1 MSENSY
7 TDLQNIRLN
16 SLVSNTEQLQGS
28 TSATASLCGNISGG
42 KFLSGNITVNDSL
55 KGQIT
60 EKKGLTGDL
69 ATAYIVSQG
78 TDENGGYYIPR
89 VEDGE
94 LSWTASKSG
103 MPPVK
108 SANIKGED
116 GAPGKDGYTPIKGVD
131 YFDGL
136 PGKDGKDGLPGEKG
150 EQGPKGEDGYTPIK
164 GIDYFDG
171 KDGQDGKDGID
182 GKDGYTPIKGI
193 DYFDGEPGPKGDQGP
208 IGPQGP
214 KGADGTMTFE
224 DLTEEQKASL
234 KGDKG
239 DTGEPGPEGPQGP
252 QGIQGESGPKGDPGE
267 QGPIGPEG
275 PQGDRG
281 EPGPEGPQGSKGEDG
296 YTPQKGV
303 DYFDG
308 ATGPQGI
315 QGIQGEQGP
324 QGIQGEQ
331 GPRGEKGDP
340 FYVSKVYPSV
350 NAMHLAYS
358 TDEVPVGGF
367 VVINTGNVD
376 DEDNAKLFVKG
387 TTQYD
392 YLTDLSGAQGI
403 QGPQGPQGDQGPQ
416 GEQGIQG
423 VQGVQGIQGE
433 PGAAGQPGK
442 DGYTPQR
449 GKDYWTDADVSEMVK
464 KAVAEVLKIVAPGS
478 IGFGNGKLYAPTT
491 IASYSATKVTDDS
504 VTFQYM
510 GGSGVEELVFP
521 ITGLTVGRT
530 YTIKFDETYNG
541 GFIQD
546 AYRYGCG
553 IIQKSVYDSTTF
565 PTNAAKP
572 TWISWHTGSTGK
584 QSGEIT
590 FKAESNTVY
599 WAWSLGRLSDGVF
612 TTIVFNAYLY

>member
-16 SLVSNTEQLQGS
+16 SLVSNTEQLQGN

-55 KGQIT
+55 KGQIA

-78 TDENGGYYIPR
+78 SDENGGYYIPR

-116 GAPGKDGYTPIKGVD
+116 GAPGKDGYTPIKGIDYFDGKDGYTPIKDVD

-150 EQGPKGEDGYTPIK
+150 EKGEPGLKGEDGYTPVK

-171 KDGQDGKDGID
+171 KDGQDGKNGID
-182 GKDGYTPIKGI
+182 GKDGYTPV
-193 DYFDGEPGPKGDQGP
+193 
-208 IGPQGP
+208 
-214 KGADGTMTFE
+214 
-224 DLTEEQKASL
+224 
-234 KGDKG
+234 
-239 DTGEPGPEGPQGP
+239 
-252 QGIQGESGPKGDPGE
+252 
-267 QGPIGPEG
+267 
-275 PQGDRG
+275 
-281 EPGPEGPQGSKGEDG
+281 
-296 YTPQKGV
+296 KGV

-308 ATGPQGI
+308 QPGEKGEKGDK
-315 QGIQGEQGP
+315 GIQGEQGP
-324 QGIQGEQ
+324 QGVQGEQ
-331 GPRGEKGDP
+331 GPQGPKGEP
-340 FYVSKVYPSV
+340 FFISKVYPSV

-358 TDEVPVGGF
+358 TDGVPVGGF
-367 VVINTGNVD
+367 VVIDTGNVD
-376 DEDNAKLFVKG
+376 DEDNAKLFFKG
-387 TTQYD
+387 AAEYEF
-392 YLTDLSGAQGI
+392 LTDLSGAQGI
-403 QGPQGPQGDQGPQ
+403 QGPQGEQGIQGPR

-423 VQGVQGIQGE
+423 VQGIQGPKGDPGE
-433 PGAAGQPGK
+433 KGADGSPGADGQPGK

-478 IGFGNGKLYAPTT
+478 IGFGNGKLYASTT
-491 IASYSATKVTDDS
+491 SASYSATKVTDDS
-504 VTFQYM
+504 VTFQYR
-510 GGSGVEELVFP
+510 GGSGVEELLFP